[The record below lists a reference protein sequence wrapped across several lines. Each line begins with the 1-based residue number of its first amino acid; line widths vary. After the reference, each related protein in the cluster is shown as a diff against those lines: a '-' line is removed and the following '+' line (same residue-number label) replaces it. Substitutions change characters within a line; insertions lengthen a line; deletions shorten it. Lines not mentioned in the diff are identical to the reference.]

1 MLKRRTVG
9 GLAVAGIAV
18 WLFSASKNED
28 HTELAALPAP
38 STTEQPPVTLE
49 PAVPAAFATRRPSF
63 RRRAATTFAFTA
75 LFFAGAALSAGAGNI
90 VAHIDSGSTDATA
103 VDGTAADDTTA
114 TDTTAT
120 DTTATDTSATTD
132 TTVT

>member
-18 WLFSASKNED
+18 WLFSANKNED
-28 HTELAALPAP
+28 YTELAALPAP
-38 STTEQPPVTLE
+38 STTEQPPVAPE

-90 VAHIDSGSTDATA
+90 VANIDSGSTDP
-103 VDGTAADDTTA
+103 AAGEGGAPGRGERAPTTPGH
-114 TDTTAT
+114 T
-120 DTTATDTSATTD
+120 
-132 TTVT
+132 